1 MEAWGKSNENR
12 PGVERIRLVRFVGN
26 PEVGVGQHRYCI
38 FKRPYALT
46 ALAEDDN
53 VSHV

>member
-1 MEAWGKSNENR
+1 MAG
-12 PGVERIRLVRFVGN
+12 GLVGN
-26 PEVGVGQHRYCI
+26 PEVTVRQHRYWI